1 MTDKIKKIVFLL
13 LCFLVLSCTTASHS
27 LSTRPYLSQVTEN
40 SIVVS
45 WHTSV
50 PTPTVVE
57 YGETK
62 AYGFSVRTDKQTRFH
77 SITLTALK
85 PSTEYHYR
93 VHSGKST
100 QDYTF
105 HTAVKPGEP
114 FTFAVYGDTR
124 PNNENHVQVLRQ
136 ILKARPLFIINAG
149 DMTKDDK
156 ETYWQDYFSVICD
169 KTGAAEII
177 PIYSTMGNH
186 DGIGHG
192 SAALY
197 FRYFVLP
204 VNDFYRDEAYYSF
217 DIGDAHF
224 ISLNSYLPFDPGS
237 PQYEW
242 LAEDLKKSAY
252 SKWKIVF
259 LHEPLYSTGKHGS
272 NLNERMILSP
282 LFEQGG
288 VSLVFSGHDH
298 IYERT
303 EKIRGVTY
311 IVTGGGGSSLY
322 SAARAEWVAAS
333 DQSHHF
339 CKVRI
344 GGNHCDVTMIRADGT
359 TGDRFVLTR

>member
-1 MTDKIKKIVFLL
+1 MTSTIKKISSLL
-13 LCFLVLSCTTASHS
+13 LCFLVLSCTNAFHS

-62 AYGFSVRTDKQTRFH
+62 AYGFSVRTDKKTRFH
-77 SITLTALK
+77 SVTLTALK

-93 VHSGKST
+93 VLSGKSV
-100 QDYTF
+100 QNYTF
-105 HTAVKPGEP
+105 RTAVKPGEP

-136 ILKARPLFIINAG
+136 ILKARPLFIINTG
-149 DMTKDDK
+149 DMTKDAKD
-156 ETYWQDYFSVICD
+156 WRDYFSVICD
-169 KTGAAEII
+169 KTSAGETV

-186 DGIGHG
+186 DGVKYGND
-192 SAALY
+192 ALY
-197 FRYFVLP
+197 FRYFALP
-204 VNDFYRDEAYYSF
+204 VNHFYRDEAYYSF
-217 DIGDAHF
+217 TIGDAHF
-224 ISLNSYLPFDPGS
+224 IALNSYLPFDPGS

-242 LAEDLKKSAY
+242 LAEDLNKSAHIR
-252 SKWKIVF
+252 WKIVF
-259 LHEPLYSTGKHGS
+259 LHEPPYSTGKHGS

-288 VSLVFSGHDH
+288 VALVFSGHDH

-303 EKIRGVTY
+303 EKIKGVTY
-311 IVTGGGGSSLY
+311 IVTGGGGSYLC
-322 SAARAEWVAAS
+322 SAAKAEWMAAS

-344 GGNHCDVTMIRADGT
+344 EGNHCDATMIRADGT